1 MKKEYSIY
9 KGEKEIFVG
18 TIEKVMKHFGVKRK
32 TVYFWASPANIK
44 RADTG
49 NRPGRKPRIKERSG
63 VKVAIRLWEEDNLCQ
78 KNKN

>member
-18 TIEKVMKHFGVKRK
+18 TIEEVVKHFNVKRK
-32 TVYFWASPANIK
+32 TVYFWATPANKK

-49 NRPGRKPRIKERSG
+49 IRSGRKPRKKEKSG
-63 VKVAIRLWEEDNLCQ
+63 VKVAIRLWEEE
-78 KNKN
+78 

>member
-18 TIEKVMKHFGVKRK
+18 TIEKVMKHFGVKRE

-63 VKVAIRLWEEDNLCQ
+63 VKVAIRLWKEDKQ
-78 KNKN
+78 

>member
-18 TIEKVMKHFGVKRK
+18 TIEEVMKHFGVKRE

-49 NRPGRKPRIKERSG
+49 IRAGRKPRKREMSG
-63 VKVAIRLWEEDNLCQ
+63 VKIAIRLWKEDNL
-78 KNKN
+78 

>member
-18 TIEKVMKHFGVKRK
+18 TIEECMKHFGVKRE
-32 TVYFWASPANIK
+32 TVYYWACPANIK

-49 NRPGRKPRIKERSG
+49 IRTGRKPRIKERSG
-63 VKVAIRLWEEDNLCQ
+63 VKVAIRLWE
-78 KNKN
+78 

>member
-18 TIEKVMKHFGVKRK
+18 TIEEVMKHFGVKRR
-32 TVYFWASPANIK
+32 TVYFWACPANKK

-49 NRPGRKPRIKERSG
+49 IRPGRKPRKKETSG
-63 VKVAIRLWEEDNLCQ
+63 VKVAIRLWEEDKQ
-78 KNKN
+78 

>member
-18 TIEKVMKHFGVKRK
+18 TIEEVMKHFGVKRK
-32 TVYFWASPANIK
+32 TVHFWACPANHK

-49 NRPGRKPRIKERSG
+49 IRPGRKPRKKEQSG
-63 VKVAIRLWEEDNLCQ
+63 VKVAIRLWKEE
-78 KNKN
+78 